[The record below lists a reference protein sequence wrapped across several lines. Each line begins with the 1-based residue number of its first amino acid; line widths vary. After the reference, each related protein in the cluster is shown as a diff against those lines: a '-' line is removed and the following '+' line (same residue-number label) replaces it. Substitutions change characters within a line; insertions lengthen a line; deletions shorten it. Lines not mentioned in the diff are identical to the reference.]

1 MAAATEIKAIWVDP
15 TGGAGSTP
23 ILKEQASTNRLSDTV
38 SFRDYESTEDSP
50 QGRAILMGDSA
61 QNPNL
66 LDDAATN
73 TKLLF
78 MQPGLPAGKLALF
91 GQKGDND
98 VGSNDLEQLRSLAM
112 VTGLNDERS
121 QGASRLGHL
130 DRWLLG
136 DGQISVG
143 DGDPTPIVAPHT
155 WRGAWAA
162 SAYATGTITFGGQPN
177 NADTLVINDGT
188 TTITYNFDGGT
199 TVADDANNQNVVIG
213 GSANAT
219 CTALHAKIT
228 TPVNTTINITSV
240 DNTGS
245 LSLTHDQYSDG
256 SVPRD
261 TNQAI
266 DSSNATNVTDAG
278 MTGGKRTYVSGDVVS
293 NTHSGVEKG
302 YVCIVAHDA
311 TAGVDQ
317 PGNGSSTEAYWRGPN
332 TAGGDAGESPFIG
345 MALRAGANVVF
356 TRHDDHLPPW
366 TEVSASVTGGGGGTL
381 LTGSNIG
388 GGAGVHSSSSTSTD
402 LKLRTHVAVSGE
414 TTVDVAGDTIEHG
427 LPTALMNH
435 FNNVGIDHTQLH
447 AANADTGLA
456 GVTAAE
462 IVTHMGG
469 TGARLHDKGTYFCRD
484 WTWETP
490 VAGQSFLLFHTEKA
504 ILVGSIEAQV
514 VGLGAQVEIQ
524 VYHDIAVNGTAT
536 TTNKVLATN
545 PQPVSVNSPQWPT
558 SLTSFSVAAI
568 PAGSMVWITVPVVSG
583 TVDQFFFQMQWTQS

>member
-23 ILKEQASTNRLSDTV
+23 ILKEQASTNRLSDTI
-38 SFRDYESTEDSP
+38 SQRDVCDSSNVPFARAWVISDPGGLTPGVNSQGDLATKSSLVLSTA
-50 QGRAILMGDSA
+50 GAG
-61 QNPNL
+61 
-66 LDDAATN
+66 
-73 TKLLF
+73 F
-78 MQPGLPAGKLALF
+78 MSLCGQLAD
-91 GQKGDND
+91 GTTTMKQM
-98 VGSNDLEQLRSLAM
+98 RSLAL
-112 VTGLNDERS
+112 VQGANDERVQGDS
-121 QGASRLGHL
+121 QLGHL
-130 DRWLLG
+130 DRFL
-136 DGQISVG
+136 VG
-143 DGDPTPIVAPHT
+143 EGTTDPYI

-162 SAYATGTITFGGQPN
+162 SAYATGSVTFATGVGGDPTDG
-177 NADTLVINDGT
+177 DTVVINDGT
-188 TTITYNFDGGT
+188 TIYTYQYDDTGVQADAGNTYQVDTSAVTTGAGG
-199 TVADDANNQNVVIG
+199 A
-213 GSANAT
+213 
-219 CTALHAKIT
+219 TALF
-228 TPVNTTINITSV
+228 NTINASPILITATNGTPEV
-240 DNTGS
+240 VA
-245 LSLTHDQYSDG
+245 LTHDNYTSG
-256 SVPRD
+256 STETNNTITAD
-261 TNQAI
+261 TE
-266 DSSNATNVTDAG
+266 TVVG

-302 YVCIVAHDA
+302 YVCYLANDA
-311 TAGVDQ
+311 TTVNA
-317 PGNGSSTEAYWRGPN
+317 PGTGSGSPGDFWRGPDSA
-332 TAGGDAGESPFIG
+332 TPFTE
-345 MALRAGANVVF
+345 MALRPGANVVF

-388 GGAGVHSSSSTSTD
+388 GGAGVHSPSSTSTD

-514 VGLGAQVEIQ
+514 VGSGAQVEIQ

-536 TTNKVLATN
+536 TTNKVLATD